1 MRMHT
6 PYQDDQCATLFDP
19 AERTMIGAKVV
30 NNVLVNSMKGEF
42 QKDYAEDVLGCSLAS
57 LLAGRLVKIMLHLL
71 KILRNFIISK

>member
-42 QKDYAEDVLGCSLAS
+42 QKDYITLRMFWDVLLHRCSQD
-57 LLAGRLVKIMLHLL
+57 VW
-71 KILRNFIISK
+71 